1 MIIETPYK
9 AGDTVSLKLSSGEEI
24 VARLEDETATQFILK
39 KPMVLIMQQ
48 QGMGLAPFMFSV
60 SPDAK
65 FSILA
70 TTVTCVAKTEGEIAK
85 QLINSTIKN
94 TTSKAWF
101 KAKGYDEAGD
111 QVSEFDFEWSCK
123 KRKNG

>member
-9 AGDTVSLKLSSGEEI
+9 AGDTVSFKLSSGEEI
-24 VARLEDETATQFILK
+24 VARLEKEEAKTYTVK

-65 FSILA
+65 FNIQASS
-70 TTVTCVAKTEGEIAK
+70 VSCVAKTEDEIAK
-85 QLINSTIKN
+85 QYTASTSNI
-94 TTSKAWF
+94 
-101 KAKGYDEAGD
+101 
-111 QVSEFDFEWSCK
+111 QMV
-123 KRKNG
+123 